1 MHAQHVV
8 ETFLTHG
15 SHPALRNGMCRW
27 CPDGRADDRHV
38 VSREHL
44 VKGRRKRGITIRDQ
58 DVDRYL
64 SCLRIPS
71 GLFFHATCWYG
82 VRVRRGCCAS
92 VGSGFGVVARA
103 PVVARCTAALFATFR
118 RWGQA
123 FEVDQPLDQ
132 ISIGQLHVG
141 PFPSFL
147 ATQDWLPLQTST
159 CRSSGEQIVIT
170 FPASS
175 PHRAGSMWERQRCI
189 FCRVSAATGSSPK
202 EHIAS
207 SE

>member
-1 MHAQHVV
+1 MQHLSTSHGTFLPIALRTCWNLLLDALMWPRMIDVRGVLLQHPLQMPLMHAQHVV

-92 VGSGFGVVARA
+92 AGMIVCMSCLQLERRYTLRCGWAA
-103 PVVARCTAALFATFR
+103 P
-118 RWGQA
+118 Q
-123 FEVDQPLDQ
+123 
-132 ISIGQLHVG
+132 
-141 PFPSFL
+141 
-147 ATQDWLPLQTST
+147 
-159 CRSSGEQIVIT
+159 
-170 FPASS
+170 
-175 PHRAGSMWERQRCI
+175 
-189 FCRVSAATGSSPK
+189 
-202 EHIAS
+202 
-207 SE
+207 